1 MERGQEEGAV
11 RVRRPWRT
19 ARIAAAVV
27 LGILLLAVAFD
38 YGTAS
43 PRVCASCHEMSSRA
57 GTWEKSAHASVP
69 CVSCHQTPRPWYAL
83 PQRVVDR
90 GRLYA
95 RDVSAHLSGDFE
107 SQVETR
113 ATGVAPMADDV
124 CLQCHD
130 PNRKATSGYRILIDH
145 AEHAKRNGSCVSCH
159 VRTAHPLESRGTA
172 LTLMAQCFTCHGT
185 PEKPDASA
193 ECGVCHPSGYEL
205 LPASHEAVK
214 WEKGRHGDIATADIA
229 LCGMCHEQSLCD
241 DCHGLAMPHP
251 ADWTEADTGHS
262 VAAKIDPT
270 TCTRCHTEKPDM
282 CTMCHHSEYDPEQ
295 GTWVKQHSKKIEVGG
310 AAHCIECHGAL
321 YCVRCHIGKDR

>member
-1 MERGQEEGAV
+1 MERRLEEGAV
-11 RVRRPWRT
+11 RVRRPWRA
-19 ARIAAAVV
+19 ARISVAVV

-38 YGTAS
+38 LGTAS
-43 PRVCASCHEMSSRA
+43 PRVCASCHEMSSRV
-57 GTWEKSAHASVP
+57 GTWEKSAHVSVP
-69 CVSCHQTPRPWYAL
+69 CVKCHQTPRPWYAL

-107 SQVETR
+107 SPVETR
-113 ATGVAPMADDV
+113 TAGIPPMADDV

-193 ECGVCHPSGYEL
+193 ECGVCHPSDYKL
-205 LPASHEAVK
+205 LPASHEAAK
-214 WEKGRHGDIATADIA
+214 WEKGRHGDIATTDVA
-229 LCGMCHEQSLCD
+229 LCKMCHEQSLCD

-251 ADWTEADTGHS
+251 ADWTEAGTGHS
-262 VAAKIDPT
+262 VAAKISPA
-270 TCTRCHTEKPDM
+270 TCKRCHTEKPDI
-282 CTMCHHSEYDPEQ
+282 CTMCHHSEYDPAR
-295 GTWVKQHSKKIEVGG
+295 GTWVQQHSKEIEQTGVV
-310 AAHCIECHGAL
+310 HCIECHGPL
-321 YCVRCHIGKDR
+321 YCVYCHIGKDR